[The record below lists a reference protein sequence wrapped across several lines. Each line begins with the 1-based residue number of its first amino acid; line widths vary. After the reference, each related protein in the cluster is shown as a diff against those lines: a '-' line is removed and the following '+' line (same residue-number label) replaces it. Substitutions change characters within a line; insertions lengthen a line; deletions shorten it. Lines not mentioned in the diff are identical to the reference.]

1 MRVEAGRPPISVC
14 MAAYNGAD
22 FILDQITSILREL
35 EPTDE
40 LIIVDDCSTDETAE
54 IVDAIG
60 DRRIR
65 LFRAERNRGYV
76 RTFED
81 ALQRARHEVIFLSD
95 QDDIWVPGRVAL
107 MLDAMGDD
115 LMVVS
120 NCEHFGADP
129 SAFQAIRVRAE
140 QSTMHVRNCIG
151 IIVGYRLHWGCAM
164 AFRKEILDT
173 ALPFPAYMHESHD
186 QYLAL
191 AANVLGSI
199 RYLEQDT
206 IRHRLHSSNL
216 TPQRFR
222 SPLRILKA
230 RAAYI
235 GELAVLLSR
244 KVSRRSGARALPAAK
259 YSPLRNGIAVVVSCF
274 NPPDALV
281 SRVAKWSAEIGPVI
295 AVDDGSTRASENYWQ
310 LLRDAGA
317 QVVTLR
323 QNSGIA
329 AALNVGIQTAIG
341 KHDPE
346 WILTMDQD
354 SELGECYV
362 SAALGAFDD
371 SAETSIGLLCS
382 GSQNGYNVP
391 LMRSAVGLTESF
403 DPMQS
408 GTMIKRQVISEI
420 GLFREDFFIDAV
432 DSEFTARARASGW
445 RALAVPGADLVHSLG
460 EARPMIVFG
469 KRLTWFGKPL
479 SVYEHQPFRVYFMT
493 RNSLL
498 LAKSYWRTQP
508 QWIARRLVTELESHI
523 IRFVFGRARR
533 KSFVAVMYGVRDAIL
548 NRTGPIPDRI
558 RARL

>member
-1 MRVEAGRPPISVC
+1 
-14 MAAYNGAD
+14 
-22 FILDQITSILREL
+22 
-35 EPTDE
+35 
-40 LIIVDDCSTDETAE
+40 
-54 IVDAIG
+54 
-60 DRRIR
+60 
-65 LFRAERNRGYV
+65 
-76 RTFED
+76 
-81 ALQRARHEVIFLSD
+81 
-95 QDDIWVPGRVAL
+95 
-107 MLDAMGDD
+107 
-115 LMVVS
+115 
-120 NCEHFGADP
+120 
-129 SAFQAIRVRAE
+129 
-140 QSTMHVRNCIG
+140 
-151 IIVGYRLHWGCAM
+151 M